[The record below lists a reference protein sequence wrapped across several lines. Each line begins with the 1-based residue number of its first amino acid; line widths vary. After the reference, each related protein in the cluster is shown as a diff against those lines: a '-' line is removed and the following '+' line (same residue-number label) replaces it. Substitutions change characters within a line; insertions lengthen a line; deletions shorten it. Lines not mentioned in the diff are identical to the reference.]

1 MVQVTFHSKISS
13 MGHDKYGDPKYA
25 IYVPKN
31 VHEKIKGLMEKEV
44 IVIVILPD
52 DEE

>member
-1 MVQVTFHSKISS
+1 MTQVVFRSRISS

-25 IYVPKN
+25 IYIPKN
-31 VHEKIKGLMEKEV
+31 VHGKIGSLLDREV
-44 IVIVILPD
+44 VVIVILPD